1 MLMSSTPVR
10 IVSVTTGALKHA
22 GLIHYKN
29 GCMTILDRPGLEAAA
44 CECYGNVQRQ
54 FEQLLGW
61 GLRLGVNKPEIAT
74 CRTVAHIQEHP
85 PMLCFRTFLL

>member
-1 MLMSSTPVR
+1 MLMSGAPVR
-10 IVSVTTGALKHA
+10 IVSVTAGALKHA
-22 GLIHYKN
+22 GLVHYTN
-29 GCMTILDRPGLEAAA
+29 GRMTILGCPTLEAAA

-85 PMLCFRTFLL
+85 PVLCF